1 MQQEFMGK
9 IIPLVTTIFFVN
21 GRDDAC
27 RSCMDMSHH
36 VHVPSTKHISICMRG
51 TWLKTALTRYTSPCM
66 VILLFGRKYSRG
78 NRYIHAACEYVIR
91 FPFPGKMDQLPRAI
105 VHAAC
110 EYVIL
115 FLEKWITVHARW
127 TSSGRLEAT
136 GYRPVRTYLRRS
148 SRLEARPP
156 TCGVSQPNAYVASGA
171 GATLKCGTCPDAVV
185 DGSPSGQVR
194 FRPATTLCV
203 GAAHAS
209 NRRGR
214 FRRERGPKR
223 T

>member
-1 MQQEFMGK
+1 
-9 IIPLVTTIFFVN
+9 
-21 GRDDAC
+21 
-27 RSCMDMSHH
+27 
-36 VHVPSTKHISICMRG
+36 
-51 TWLKTALTRYTSPCM
+51 M

>member
-1 MQQEFMGK
+1 
-9 IIPLVTTIFFVN
+9 
-21 GRDDAC
+21 
-27 RSCMDMSHH
+27 MSHH
-36 VHVPSTKHISICMRG
+36 VHVPSAKHISICMWG

-78 NRYIHAACEYVIR
+78 NRHIHAAFEYVIR
-91 FPFPGKMDQLPRAI
+91 FPFPGKMD
-105 VHAAC
+105 HAAC
-110 EYVIL
+110 NVDEQWRAGGY
-115 FLEKWITVHARW
+115 
-127 TSSGRLEAT
+127 RL
-136 GYRPVRTYLRRS
+136 RPVRTYLRRS

-156 TCGVSQPNAYVASGA
+156 TCGASQPNAYVASGA
-171 GATLKCGTCPDAVV
+171 GATLKCGTCPGAAV

-194 FRPATTLCV
+194 FRPATTLGV

-214 FRRERGPKR
+214 FRREQGPKR